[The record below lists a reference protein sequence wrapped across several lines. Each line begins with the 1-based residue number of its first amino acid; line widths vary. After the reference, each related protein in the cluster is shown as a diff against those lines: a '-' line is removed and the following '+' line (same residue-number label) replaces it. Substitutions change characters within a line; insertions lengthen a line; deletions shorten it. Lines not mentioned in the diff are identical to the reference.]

1 MHNSEN
7 NSPLNAY
14 GRTCIFSSWLN
25 KKTKPKKQK
34 LEEVSAVRFHAVI
47 WLPVLAEKKAS
58 NGILALW

>member
-1 MHNSEN
+1 MHMVGH
-7 NSPLNAY
+7 AY
-14 GRTCIFSSWLN
+14 FQAGLI
-25 KKTKPKKQK
+25 KKKQNQKKQK